1 MNIRDISTKGMMIDP
16 KDVKATSRFYEL
28 IGHKGVKLNVDIDC
42 FVRYVLLMYD
52 SNSPLIAS
60 VDDYWERKMN
70 ALEAG
75 GFKVK
80 NDRLEDSVEKIAL
93 GENEK
98 ANDLIID
105 FLIAVAKPQWT
116 YIVFL
121 NESLVRYTRQSVKTE
136 KISPSD
142 VTAAAG
148 LYSKLGE
155 AVKDWLYAKNDRDET
170 TTFRERLYYRVS
182 KELMKKSFPRI
193 HWEPIKHGWAKCV
206 EYCSKL
212 DTRADGPWHSSDVKI
227 PACNLDPKKG
237 IIDPLDGA
245 NLYVW
250 QCWVEHILKTRPDDR
265 TVYWFWEARGNCGKS
280 AMVKHIYLKYWDK
293 VVIATGKGN
302 DVRNQVNRHVNGDPN
317 KGIDGKPLEI
327 ALLDFSRSIED
338 FVSYETIEQI
348 KNGLLYSGKYEG
360 GVCCFNTPH
369 VICFANFEPDVSKL
383 SADRWVIIEIDD
395 NMMLLDDYEE
405 IDHDVFSC
413 EPPARSVS
421 ASSSLHQ
428 ESDSIKDDPLSGLS
442 PC

>member
-1 MNIRDISTKGMMIDP
+1 MSAEEKRHQKTGLGNTRNQAP
-16 KDVKATSRFYEL
+16 KEVRNRFFT
-28 IGHKGVKLNVDIDC
+28 LNNWTEDEKDALDTW
-42 FVRYVLLMYD
+42 FQGRKNFSYMYQ
-52 SNSPLIAS
+52 AE
-60 VDDYWERKMN
+60 V
-70 ALEAG
+70 
-75 GFKVK
+75 
-80 NDRLEDSVEKIAL
+80 
-93 GENEK
+93 GENGTPHLQGVWRSKSPIKME
-98 ANDLIID
+98 
-105 FLIAVAKPQWT
+105 FL
-116 YIVFL
+116 
-121 NESLVRYTRQSVKTE
+121 
-136 KISPSD
+136 
-142 VTAAAG
+142 
-148 LYSKLGE
+148 
-155 AVKDWLYAKNDRDET
+155 
-170 TTFRERLYYRVS
+170 
-182 KELMKKSFPRI
+182 KKSFPRI

>member
-80 NDRLEDSVEKIAL
+80 NDWLEDSVEKIAL
-93 GENEK
+93 GENEQ

-182 KELMKKSFPRI
+182 KELMKIRPEDYAKKISNGSRLDEDNPYGKYKV
-193 HWEPIKHGWAKCV
+193 EKIKFVG
-206 EYCSKL
+206 S
-212 DTRADGPWHSSDVKI
+212 KI
-227 PACNLDPKKG
+227 PD
-237 IIDPLDGA
+237 DG
-245 NLYVW
+245 
-250 QCWVEHILKTRPDDR
+250 
-265 TVYWFWEARGNCGKS
+265 
-280 AMVKHIYLKYWDK
+280 
-293 VVIATGKGN
+293 
-302 DVRNQVNRHVNGDPN
+302 
-317 KGIDGKPLEI
+317 
-327 ALLDFSRSIED
+327 
-338 FVSYETIEQI
+338 
-348 KNGLLYSGKYEG
+348 
-360 GVCCFNTPH
+360 
-369 VICFANFEPDVSKL
+369 
-383 SADRWVIIEIDD
+383 
-395 NMMLLDDYEE
+395 EE
-405 IDHDVFSC
+405 
-413 EPPARSVS
+413 E
-421 ASSSLHQ
+421 
-428 ESDSIKDDPLSGLS
+428 E
-442 PC
+442 